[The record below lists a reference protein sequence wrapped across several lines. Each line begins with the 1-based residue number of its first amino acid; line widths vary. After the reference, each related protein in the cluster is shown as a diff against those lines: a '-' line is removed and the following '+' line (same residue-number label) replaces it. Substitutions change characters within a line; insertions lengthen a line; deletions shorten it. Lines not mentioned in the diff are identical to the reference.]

1 MLQLHTTSLLVAA
14 SASLAIVSATAATIG
29 VRQRQRRGVWWW
41 IAANLGLAAGLG
53 VHALEEQNDLLAP
66 IAAVLALQWPIVTL
80 VGMRRYFARGGSSV
94 PAWADAVV
102 LALSLLAV
110 LGAWYLPWSEV
121 VQHRLLIAAMLGST
135 VYAALALW
143 RLEDFATTPILHGL
157 LVALIGSA
165 MLQGAWWAIASFLLA
180 AAPVGADLTLGA
192 WLAPAIAALLVPQLS
207 LVMTHERNVAQLRAS
222 HRKLRHMV
230 EVDPL
235 TRLPNRRHFHELAE
249 RAVEAARDAAT
260 LIVFDVD
267 RMQRVN
273 ELLGHPTGDEA
284 LRQIGT
290 ALRETLRRRD
300 VAGRLGGDEFAVV
313 LPRTRL
319 VDSAIVVSRIISR
332 LDDRQVAPR
341 ITRVSLNVGSVQM
354 VPNETISEAL
364 RRAETVLI
372 AKRDEA
378 RRGETMPMPRDAGA
392 DAHGDSEGESEGGED
407 LAPTPSALMSL
418 IPVGEAILRPA
429 R

>member
-1 MLQLHTTSLLVAA
+1 MPLHTPTLLVAFAVVLVLA
-14 SASLAIVSATAATIG
+14 SVASVSVG
-29 VRQRQRRGVWWW
+29 LKQQGRRGARWWV
-41 IAANLGLAAGLG
+41 AANAVFAA
-53 VHALEEQNDLLAP
+53 ALLLQATTDPGGITAP
-66 IAAVLALQWPIVTL
+66 IVALLALQWPIVML
-80 VGMRRYFARGGSSV
+80 GGVRRFYSRGGTRISEWSDRI
-94 PAWADAVV
+94 A
-102 LALSLLAV
+102 LAV
-110 LGAWYLPWSEV
+110 AAIATAAAWFEPNEFVTYAQ
-121 VQHRLLIAAMLGST
+121 VQAMATLFLT
-135 VYAALALW
+135 LYAAAAVA
-143 RLEDFATTPILHGL
+143 RLEDFATSSTLRTL
-157 LVALIGSA
+157 RLAMVAA
-165 MLQGAWWAIASFLLA
+165 AIAQ
-180 AAPVGADLTLGA
+180 VA
-192 WLAPAIAALLVPQLS
+192 WLAVVLAYLNPLIAVADAGLGAMLSTAVMALLMTQLS
-207 LVMTHERNVAQLRAS
+207 LVMNHERRIAHLLAS
-222 HRKLRHMV
+222 QRKLRHL
-230 EVDPL
+230 VDVDTL

-300 VAGRLGGDEFAVV
+300 VAGRLGGDDFAVV

-319 VDSAIVVSRIISR
+319 ADSAIVVSRIISR

-341 ITRVSLNVGSVQM
+341 ITRVALNVGSVQM
-354 VPNETISEAL
+354 VANETIGEAL
-364 RRAETVLI
+364 RRAEAALI

-378 RRGETMPMPRDAGA
+378 RRGETIPMPREDEREA
-392 DAHGDSEGESEGGED
+392 EGESESGDD

-418 IPVGEAILRPA
+418 IPVGEVSVTPA

>member
-1 MLQLHTTSLLVAA
+1 MLLHTPTLLVAFAMILVLA
-14 SASLAIVSATAATIG
+14 SAASVSVG
-29 VRQRQRRGVWWW
+29 LKQQSRRGARWWVVANA
-41 IAANLGLAAGLG
+41 IFAAALTLHAGTEPTAIG
-53 VHALEEQNDLLAP
+53 AP
-66 IAAVLALQWPIVTL
+66 IAAVLALQWPILTL
-80 VGMRRYFARGGSSV
+80 GGIRRFYSRGGTRISEWSDRIALLV
-94 PAWADAVV
+94 AV
-102 LALSLLAV
+102 LATVGTWIEPNEIASYAQIQAMASLFLTLYVASAV
-110 LGAWYLPWSEV
+110 A
-121 VQHRLLIAAMLGST
+121 
-135 VYAALALW
+135 
-143 RLEDFATTPILHGL
+143 RLEDFATSSTLRALRLG
-157 LVALIGSA
+157 LVAA
-165 MLQGAWWAIASFLLA
+165 AIVQL
-180 AAPVGADLTLGA
+180 A
-192 WLAPAIAALLVPQLS
+192 WLAVILAHLSPLVAVADAALGALLSTAVIALLMTQLS
-207 LVMTHERNVAQLRAS
+207 LVMNHERRIAHLLAS
-222 HRKLRHMV
+222 QRKLRHL
-230 EVDPL
+230 VDVDTL

-300 VAGRLGGDEFAVV
+300 VAGRLGGDDFAVV

-319 VDSAIVVSRIISR
+319 ADSAIVVSRIISR

-341 ITRVSLNVGSVQM
+341 ITRVVLNVGSVQM
-354 VPNETISEAL
+354 IPNETISEAL

-372 AKRDEA
+372 AKRDEG
-378 RRGETMPMPRDAGA
+378 RRGETMPMTREPGA
-392 DAHGDSEGESEGGED
+392 PSDGEDDSVGGED